1 MRLRTVGK
9 AAVVV
14 IGAPL
19 GLAAV
24 AVVGL
29 VVALEAGWLDRTIEN
44 RLSAALGC
52 EVQLTGGIDVG
63 WRGGLLLALGA
74 IEIANPPDWP
84 GGGVMARIARIE
96 ATASP
101 GQLLAGRIVLPRVTI
116 RKPDA
121 ALHRLPDGRANWMLG
136 TATPAP
142 RPEDA
147 KPGPPFT
154 PRIEALE
161 ITDTALAVRDDQGGI
176 GGTLQLP
183 SLAGRGGGDLVVE
196 LAGEGSLRVEPQ
208 PGAPGAAAGPTP
220 VEAPVRVKLATGAID
235 NLRRR
240 WPIALDLTVG
250 ATRLAAEGALV
261 QLDPVV
267 TAEGTASLTPGG
279 DAAAL
284 LRALGGS
291 IPDVPADARLQIG
304 LRAEDG
310 GTQVVIELGAVGETG
325 RVETLVADLA
335 DPLAKFAGTIRARG
349 TGLAKLLA
357 LGGVGVQGELPE
369 YEIDAAIAREG
380 EAWRA
385 DRLLL
390 RLGENRIEGKGRIAD
405 AAALDGIELDLRID
419 APRLTAL
426 TRSLGLTEEVIPDAA
441 LNAQIGRDG
450 ERTVARVKGTLGRD
464 RVDLDG
470 SAAGPL
476 TAPRE
481 LALKAVAEGTTLGR
495 LLPRLGALERP
506 VPHYRLRADASM
518 VPGGAATVDVD
529 AALVGHEIQV
539 KGTIADT
546 ASFGG
551 YDLKLAI
558 KGQNPADLM
567 GLFALPEI
575 ELPPY
580 SVAGQVSREG
590 TVIKVAGL
598 SGRVGDS
605 DITGDAAVDIGTEPA
620 SVTAELASKRLDF
633 DDLAGLVGLPPSTEP
648 GETASPEQRREA
660 AAYQG
665 SDRFLPDIAFDAK
678 AWANLDLDVRYAG
691 TSVDAPSLP
700 LSNLAFHVVVKD
712 KKLSLD
718 PLRTDIAKGTLDA
731 RVVIDGAKVPIADD
745 IDIKLSRLELKEFLR
760 EFDRQELAFGRI
772 SGRIDLTGT
781 GGSLRDIAATS
792 DGRVVLLMEGGEF
805 ASIVTEA
812 AGLDIGEIIGALV
825 NDDPNDPNDQR
836 VPVRCLVADF
846 LAKKGML
853 EVQTFLLDAP
863 NDKFTVEGTIDLR
876 QEELDLM
883 LRAFPRDASFASAR
897 MPISIEGKIREP
909 NISPAP
915 GGIENRTLGWVLAPL
930 AALLPF
936 VDVGAD
942 DDRPC
947 AGVEQRVRDAV
958 GRR

>member
-1 MRLRTVGK
+1 MRLRIVGK
-9 AAVVV
+9 AAVIG
-14 IGAPL
+14 IGALL
-19 GLAAV
+19 GLAVA

-29 VVALEAGWLDRTIEN
+29 VVALEAGWLDRTIER
-44 RLSAALGC
+44 RLSAALSR
-52 EVQLTGGIDVG
+52 EVRLAGGIDVG
-63 WRGGLLLALGA
+63 WRRGPFLAGGP
-74 IEIANPPDWP
+74 IEIANPQDWP

-96 ATASP
+96 ATASLS
-101 GQLLAGRIVLPRVTI
+101 QLLAGRIVLPRVTI
-116 RKPDA
+116 REPDA
-121 ALHRLPDGRANWMLG
+121 ALHRLADGRANWVLG

-142 RPEDA
+142 HPEGA
-147 KPGPPFT
+147 EPGPLFT

-161 ITDTALAVRDDQGGI
+161 ITGTALGVRDDRGGMA
-176 GGTLQLP
+176 GVLRLAG
-183 SLAGRGGGDLVVE
+183 LAGRGGGDLAVE
-196 LAGEGSLRVEPQ
+196 LAGEGSLRIEPQ
-208 PGAPGAAAGPTP
+208 AGSAQAVAGVEP

-235 NLRRR
+235 DLRQR
-240 WPIALDLTVG
+240 WPVGLDLAVG
-250 ATRLAAEGALV
+250 GTRLAAEAALV

-267 TAEGTASLTPGG
+267 IAEGTASLTPGN

-284 LRALGGS
+284 LRALGR
-291 IPDVPADARLQIG
+291 DVPEIPADAGLQVA
-304 LRAEDG
+304 LRPEDG
-310 GTQVVIELGAVGETG
+310 RTRIVLDLVAVGETG

-335 DPLAKFAGTIRARG
+335 DPLAQFAGTVQARG

-357 LGGVGVQGELPE
+357 LAGVAVQGELPE
-369 YEIDAAIAREG
+369 YEIDAAVAREG

-390 RLGENRIEGKGRIAD
+390 RLGENRIEGTGRIAD
-405 AAALDGIELDLRID
+405 AAALDGIELDVRID

-426 TRSLGLTEEVIPDAA
+426 TRSFGLTEEVIPDAA
-441 LNAQIGRDG
+441 LDARIGRDG
-450 ERTVARVKGTLGRD
+450 ERTVARIKGTLGRD

-495 LLPRLGALERP
+495 LLPRLGLLERP
-506 VPHYRLRADASM
+506 VPSYRLRADASL

-546 ASFGG
+546 TTFGG

-558 KGQNPADLM
+558 KGQSPADLM

-605 DITGDAAVDIGTEPA
+605 DIAGDVAVDIATEPA

-660 AAYQG
+660 AAYEG
-665 SDRFLPDIAFDAK
+665 SDRLLPDIAFDAK
-678 AWANLDLDVRYAG
+678 AWANLDLDVRYTG

-718 PLRTDIAKGTLDA
+718 PLRTDIAKGKLDA
-731 RVVIDGAKVPIADD
+731 RIVIDGSKTPIADD
-745 IDIKLSRLELKEFLR
+745 VDIKLSRLELKEFLR

-863 NDKFTVEGTIDLR
+863 NDKFTVEGKIDLR

-915 GGIENRTLGWVLAPL
+915 GGIENRTLGWALAPL